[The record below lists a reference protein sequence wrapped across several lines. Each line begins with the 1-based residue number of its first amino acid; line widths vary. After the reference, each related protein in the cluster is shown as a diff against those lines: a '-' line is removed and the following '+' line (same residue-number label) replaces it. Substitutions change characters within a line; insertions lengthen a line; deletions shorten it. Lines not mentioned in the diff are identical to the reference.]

1 VSAPE
6 AILSS
11 QIQTPMNTVL
21 PGFPQATLLTL
32 ADIAARGSAAITAVV
47 DVQSDQLHVAN
58 CGDSRALA
66 GWYHPSTGQWRCEV
80 LSDDLEPENPV
91 EADR

>member
-1 VSAPE
+1 
-6 AILSS
+6 
-11 QIQTPMNTVL
+11 MNTVL
-21 PGFPQATLLTL
+21 PGFPQATLLAL
-32 ADIAARGSAAITAVV
+32 ADIAARGSAAITAIV
-47 DVQSDQLHVAN
+47 DVQRDQLHVAN

-66 GWYHPSTGQWRCEV
+66 GWYHPSTGQWRCQV